1 MTIGRPTQP
10 IELKRLKGTLRAD
23 RLPSSESLITLTNSQ
38 SEPTPQTDL
47 GELGLAFWSQ
57 AWAIPW
63 LSQSSDYWLVLITA
77 QALDERDQVRLA
89 LAESPTDRRMRATL
103 RELDKQVI
111 NSYSLLGF
119 TPSDR
124 SRLGVAEVKKE
135 SKLEQLMAKR
145 TQHQELHAQ
154 ALDPNLTPE
163 EKRELIDRA
172 QSLYSQK
179 E

>member
-10 IELKRLKGTLRAD
+10 TELKRLKGTLRAD
-23 RLPSSESLITLTNSQ
+23 RLPPDEALITLTNSPG
-38 SEPTPQTDL
+38 EPIPRTEL
-47 GELGLAFWSQ
+47 GEQGLAFWSQ
-57 AWAIPW
+57 AWSIPW

-77 QALDERDQVRLA
+77 QALDEREQVRLA
-89 LAESPTDRRMRATL
+89 LAESPSDRRTRATL

-135 SKLEQLMAKR
+135 SKLD
-145 TQHQELHAQ
+145 EL
-154 ALDPNLTPE
+154 LRKKSE
-163 EKRELIDRA
+163 RI
-172 QSLYSQK
+172 
-179 E
+179 

>member
-38 SEPTPQTDL
+38 SEPTPQVDL
-47 GELGLAFWSQ
+47 GELGSAFWSK

-77 QALDERDQVRLA
+77 QALDERDQVKLA
-89 LAESPTDRRMRATL
+89 LAECPTDRRMRATL

-145 TQHQELHAQ
+145 IQHQELHAQ

-163 EKRELIDRA
+163 EKRDLIDRA
-172 QSLYSQK
+172 QSLYNRK

>member
-23 RLPSSESLITLTNSQ
+23 RLPSSGTLTPLTNLPG
-38 SEPTPQTDL
+38 EPEPQTEL
-47 GELGLAFWSQ
+47 GEQGLAFWSQ
-57 AWAIPW
+57 AWSTPW
-63 LSQSSDYWLVLITA
+63 LSQLSDYWIVLITA
-77 QALDERDQVRLA
+77 QAIDEREEVRIA

-135 SKLEQLMAKR
+135 SKLEQLISKR
-145 TQHQELHAQ
+145 NRQVELREQ
-154 ALDPNLTPE
+154 ASNPNLTPE
-163 EKRELIDRA
+163 QRSELLEQA
-172 QSLYSQK
+172 SNAYG